1 MDQAKTLA
9 SGTLYLAL
17 MNATQYATAFIFY
30 IVVARIL
37 SPSEVGSFS
46 LLLMIMAA
54 FNTLTL
60 LALNNAV
67 IKYVSESLGR
77 GDEEEAWACSKKAL
91 KLMLSVAVPALGVC
105 LLASPMLSSYV
116 GAGSLEVSAMLASAF
131 VLDLTSY
138 YGAVMYGYC
147 MFKQVSTQNI
157 LYTLSSRFLGL
168 SLAFLGL
175 KVLGLSLGLL
185 MGSLVT
191 LVYSLVVLR
200 GKVGSSKED
209 FPSSKLLKFSM
220 PIYGANAIGLL
231 QSWLDVA
238 ILSSVAGLSATGTYY
253 IAIASVAP
261 LSILWVPLSSV
272 LFPTLSWM
280 NGYGDRGQVL
290 EVCKRALRI
299 ATAIVLPLSV
309 ALASVSETA
318 LSIAY
323 GRAYAEASLAFT
335 VLASLSIL
343 SAYASIY
350 GSELQALGRT
360 GPIFLAGAASTA
372 VYVVLLATITKS
384 LGQVG
389 AALARAA
396 MIAVGFSMLY
406 REVGAKLPN
415 NLSKSLVVTVAL
427 ASILAPIE
435 FFVRTSIYLKAFV
448 EASAFVVIALLAFKL
463 VKPLDDHE
471 IGLLKAMIPLR
482 GQSIEDHTT

>member
-1 MDQAKTLA
+1 MDRARTLA
-9 SGTLYLAL
+9 SGTFYLTL

-30 IVVARIL
+30 IVVARVL

-77 GDEEEAWACSKKAL
+77 GDEEEAWACSRKAL
-91 KLMLSVAVPALGVC
+91 KLMLSVAVPALGAC

-116 GAGSLEVSAMLASAF
+116 GVRSLEVSTMLASAF

-138 YGAVMYGYC
+138 YGAIMYGYC
-147 MFKQVSTQNI
+147 MFKQVSAQNI

-168 SLAFLGL
+168 LLAFLGL
-175 KVLGLSLGLL
+175 KVLGLSLGFL
-185 MGSLVT
+185 MGSLAT
-191 LVYSLVVLR
+191 LAYSLLVLR
-200 GKVGSSKED
+200 GKVGRSKEG
-209 FPSSKLLKFSM
+209 FPSSKLLRFST

-238 ILSSVAGLSATGTYY
+238 ILSGVAGLSATGTYY

-261 LSILWVPLSSV
+261 LSIVWVPLSSA

-280 NGYGDRGQVL
+280 NGSGDREQVL
-290 EVCKRALRI
+290 EVCERALRI

-309 ALASVSETA
+309 ALASV
-318 LSIAY
+318 
-323 GRAYAEASLAFT
+323 AST
-335 VLASLSIL
+335 SIL

-360 GPIFLAGAASTA
+360 GPIFLAGVTSIVT
-372 VYVVLLATITKS
+372 YVVLLATITKP

-396 MIAVGFSMLY
+396 MIAVGFSVLH
-406 REVGAKLPN
+406 REVGAKLPS
-415 NLSKSLVVTVAL
+415 NLDKSLVVAVAL
-427 ASILAPIE
+427 ASTLAPIE
-435 FFVRTSIYLKAFV
+435 LFVRTSIYLKAFV
-448 EASAFVVIALLAFKL
+448 EASAFVLVALLAFKL
-463 VKPLDDHE
+463 VKPLDDYE
-471 IGLLKAMIPLR
+471 VGLLKAIIPWR
-482 GQSIEDHTT
+482 GQSVKGHTT